1 MLHDE
6 LKDQIL
12 NTKLNYLNGYLT
24 ALGLLNSYSI
34 IGVNCKLYA
43 FNFSAGDIEKCI
55 QNNAYEL
62 FGVYPNDWD
71 IEIEKI
77 DDWENKLKNEL
88 NASTKR
94 RIPTETNPSASN
106 QLDYSEND
114 LVKDLNHS
122 IKRVNEYFI
131 SMLKTEFSTDST
143 DVHELKIKTKN
154 SSYRLIGID
163 LIFEIDS
170 NKILFLQTNGND

>member
-1 MLHDE
+1 MLHEE
-6 LKDQIL
+6 LKDQII
-12 NTKLNYLNGYLT
+12 NTKVNYLNGYLT

-62 FGVYPNDWD
+62 FGVYPNDWN

-77 DDWENKLKNEL
+77 NDWENKLKNEL

-94 RIPTETNPSASN
+94 RIPSEAFN
-106 QLDYSEND
+106 QLDYREND
-114 LVKDLNHS
+114 LVKDLNHRVRS
-122 IKRVNEYFI
+122 VNEYFVR
-131 SMLKTEFSTDST
+131 MFKTEFITDST
-143 DVHELKIKTKN
+143 DVYELKVKN
-154 SSYRLIGID
+154 NNSLYRFIGID
-163 LIFEIDS
+163 LIFEIDAT
-170 NKILFLQTNGND
+170 KILLLQTNGR